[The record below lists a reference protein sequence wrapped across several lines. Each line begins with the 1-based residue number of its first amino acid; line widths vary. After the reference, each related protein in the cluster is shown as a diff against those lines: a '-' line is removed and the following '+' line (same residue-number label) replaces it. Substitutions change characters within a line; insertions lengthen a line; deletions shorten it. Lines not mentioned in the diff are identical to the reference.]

1 MEEIKKE
8 RKYKGKI
15 ILIFLLI
22 LLGLGTY
29 GYFWYSNITKT
40 NIQAK
45 LVLSENAKLKTEL
58 QNQIDLKD
66 AINSEKI
73 RCQEFISQKEGDFGD
88 FEYCKNFIDWAN
100 EQNIK

>member
-8 RKYKGKI
+8 KKYKGKI

-22 LLGLGTY
+22 LLGLGAY

-45 LVLSENAKLKTEL
+45 SALLENAKLKTEL
-58 QNQIDLKD
+58 
-66 AINSEKI
+66 KI
-73 RCQEFISQKEGDFGD
+73 KLI
-88 FEYCKNFIDWAN
+88 
-100 EQNIK
+100 